1 MMKAYIAGPLF
12 DDHEREYLEKIAEI
26 LEETGI
32 STFLPHRDAG
42 LVTGEFTQEKK
53 VKVFDKD
60 MEFLEPADIV
70 IALLTGRDVDSGTAA
85 EIGYAYKSG
94 KRLIGVSANSV
105 KPINN
110 FIWGL
115 FNYGKDILES
125 LDDLE
130 LFLSKEFGAT

>member
-53 VKVFDKD
+53 VNVFDKD
-60 MEFLEPADIV
+60 MEFLESADIV

-94 KRLIGVSANSV
+94 KRLIGISANTV

-115 FNYGKDILES
+115 FNYGEDILES
-125 LDDLE
+125 LDDLK
-130 LFLSKEFGAT
+130 LLLSKEFGAT

>member
-53 VKVFDKD
+53 LKVFDKD

-94 KRLIGVSANSV
+94 KRLIGISANTV

-115 FNYGKDILES
+115 FNYGEDILES
-125 LDDLE
+125 LDDLK
-130 LFLSKEFGAT
+130 LLLSKEFGAT

>member
-1 MMKAYIAGPLF
+1 MMKAYIAGPSF

-60 MEFLEPADIV
+60 MEFLESADIV

-115 FNYGKDILES
+115 FNYGEDILES

>member
-60 MEFLEPADIV
+60 MEVLEPADIV

-94 KRLIGVSANSV
+94 KRLIGISANTV

-115 FNYGKDILES
+115 FNYGEDILES
-125 LDDLE
+125 LDDLK
-130 LFLSKEFGAT
+130 LLLSKEFGAT

>member
-94 KRLIGVSANSV
+94 KRLIGISANTV

-115 FNYGKDILES
+115 FNYGENILES
-125 LDDLE
+125 LDDLK
-130 LFLSKEFGAT
+130 LLLSKEFGAT

>member
-1 MMKAYIAGPLF
+1 MKAYIAGPLF

-53 VKVFDKD
+53 LKVFDKD

-94 KRLIGVSANSV
+94 KRLIGISANTV

-115 FNYGKDILES
+115 FNYGEDILES
-125 LDDLE
+125 LDDLK
-130 LFLSKEFGAT
+130 LLLSKEFGAT

>member
-1 MMKAYIAGPLF
+1 MKAYIAGPLF

-115 FNYGKDILES
+115 FNYGEDILES

>member
-1 MMKAYIAGPLF
+1 MKAYIAGPLF

-60 MEFLEPADIV
+60 MEFLESADIV

-94 KRLIGVSANSV
+94 KRLIGVSANTV

-115 FNYGKDILES
+115 FNYGEDILES
-125 LDDLE
+125 LDDLK
-130 LFLSKEFGAT
+130 LLLSKEFGAT

>member
-1 MMKAYIAGPLF
+1 MKAYIAGPLF

-94 KRLIGVSANSV
+94 KRLIGVSANTV

-115 FNYGKDILES
+115 FNYGEDILES
-125 LDDLE
+125 LDDLK
-130 LFLSKEFGAT
+130 LLLSKEFGAT

>member
-94 KRLIGVSANSV
+94 KRLIGISANTV

-115 FNYGKDILES
+115 FNYGEDILES
-125 LDDLE
+125 LDDLK
-130 LFLSKEFGAT
+130 LLLSKEFGAS

>member
-60 MEFLEPADIV
+60 MEFLESADIV

-94 KRLIGVSANSV
+94 KRLIGVSANTV

-115 FNYGKDILES
+115 FNYGEDILES
-125 LDDLE
+125 LDDLK
-130 LFLSKEFGAT
+130 LLLSKEFGAT

>member
-1 MMKAYIAGPLF
+1 MLKAYIAGPLF

-60 MEFLEPADIV
+60 MEFLESADIV

-94 KRLIGVSANSV
+94 KRLIGISANTV

-115 FNYGKDILES
+115 FNYGEDILES
-125 LDDLE
+125 LDDLK
-130 LFLSKEFGAT
+130 LLLSKEFGAT

>member
-1 MMKAYIAGPLF
+1 MLKAYIAGPLF

-26 LEETGI
+26 VEETGI

-94 KRLIGVSANSV
+94 KRLIGISANTV

-115 FNYGKDILES
+115 FNYGEDILES
-125 LDDLE
+125 LDDLK
-130 LFLSKEFGAT
+130 LLLSKEFGAT

>member
-1 MMKAYIAGPLF
+1 MIKAYIAGPLF

-26 LEETGI
+26 VEGSGI

-53 VKVFDKD
+53 VNVFDKD
-60 MEFLEPADIV
+60 MEFLESADIV

-110 FIWGL
+110 FLWGL
-115 FNYGKDILES
+115 FNYGEDILES